1 MYGPDVGP
9 TTSIVDCVFPTMPS
23 LSGSGARRLLP
34 SSSRTNTAA
43 GSISSIAP
51 SGTSHVIVL
60 LSITTPGTNPSVGPR
75 LQNTLSPGVNPEPM
89 MLTDPSTFSVTVVSS
104 GVSKYS

>member
-1 MYGPDVGP
+1 M
-9 TTSIVDCVFPTMPS
+9 
-23 LSGSGARRLLP
+23 
-34 SSSRTNTAA
+34 
-43 GSISSIAP
+43 
-51 SGTSHVIVL
+51 IVL

-89 MLTDPSTFSVTVVSS
+89 MLTDPSAFSVTVVSS